1 MYRDRDHQ
9 LTESCPESEYSRPGG
24 FAGNVDADGPAST
37 ESTEVPV
44 ELGSEFA
51 MPVKHVDVRSAHS
64 LGHPSPGACQEV
76 YPTIDQRMDE
86 IKSNIWSGTPSYSAP
101 CSYQKPSYT
110 VFRLQLRSP
119 QCQDPE
125 KINAGNDALQTARS
139 RSTMCQAVAI
149 PRRAEAPRAVTEP
162 RRSTR
167 FSDDWSLEFESSTS
181 INHHADQSGLS
192 RTDAGA
198 DDEPSSPADEQDMSL
213 GSGIEAS
220 SSSFWDEHETHGYR
234 SHNRNTARASR
245 MASYGRTR
253 DKGARS
259 YEEWLTLKKKE
270 AFQQQRQERREA
282 HRLTV
287 AERIRKQMSD
297 KSYSSWLASKQQ
309 RHLGARLPVR
319 FAVGSD
325 GAGAA
330 DAFTHMKSAH
340 LPFVQVKSAP
350 RVSTLVGGNGRK
362 PARSP
367 EEVQRRV
374 EQWELNKMREQERQ
388 RSARQREKAQLQAMA
403 EERGRQSKLAWERW
417 MARLAIK
424 PRPVPLNRRPES
436 LTRSTASIYVNQK
449 MWHHGGLGAVPKS
462 PDTRFQGRP
471 PVALMSSAQ
480 RALRQR
486 LDEIDGV
493 RMHPPVTESF
503 QKAQMQ

>member
-9 LTESCPESEYSRPGG
+9 LTESCPESEYSRLEC
-24 FAGNVDADGPAST
+24 FAGNVDTDGPAST

-44 ELGSEFA
+44 ELGSECA

-76 YPTIDQRMDE
+76 YPTIDQRMAE
-86 IKSNIWSGTPSYSAP
+86 IKANIWSGTPSYSAP
-101 CSYQKPSYT
+101 CSYQKPSFT

-119 QCQDPE
+119 QCQDSE

-139 RSTMCQAVAI
+139 RSSLRTMCQAVAI

-167 FSDDWSLEFESSTS
+167 FSDDWSLELESSTI
-181 INHHADQSGLS
+181 INHHADQSGIS

-198 DDEPSSPADEQDMSL
+198 DDETSSPAEEQDMSL
-213 GSGIEAS
+213 GSGIEAG
-220 SSSFWDEHETHGYR
+220 SSSFWDEHEPHGYQ
-234 SHNRNTARASR
+234 SHNRNTARAKR

-253 DKGARS
+253 DKGGRS
-259 YEEWLTLKKKE
+259 YEEWLTLKRKE
-270 AFQQQRQERREA
+270 ASQQQRQERREA

-287 AERIRKQMSD
+287 AERIRKQLSD
-297 KSYSSWLASKQQ
+297 KSYSNWLASKQQ

-330 DAFTHMKSAH
+330 DAFTHLKSAH
-340 LPFVQVKSAP
+340 LPKFVQVKSAP
-350 RVSTLVGGNGRK
+350 RFSTLVGGNGRK

-417 MARLAIK
+417 MARVAIK
-424 PRPVPLNRRPES
+424 PRPEPLNRRPES
-436 LTRSTASIYVNQK
+436 LTRSTGSIYVSQK
-449 MWHHGGLGAVPKS
+449 MWHHGSLGAVPKS
-462 PDTRFQGRP
+462 PDTRFQGRS

-493 RMHPPVTESF
+493 RMHRRP
-503 QKAQMQ
+503 K

>member
-253 DKGARS
+253 DKG
-259 YEEWLTLKKKE
+259 
-270 AFQQQRQERREA
+270 RQE
-282 HRLTV
+282 L
-287 AERIRKQMSD
+287 
-297 KSYSSWLASKQQ
+297 
-309 RHLGARLPVR
+309 
-319 FAVGSD
+319 
-325 GAGAA
+325 
-330 DAFTHMKSAH
+330 
-340 LPFVQVKSAP
+340 
-350 RVSTLVGGNGRK
+350 
-362 PARSP
+362 
-367 EEVQRRV
+367 
-374 EQWELNKMREQERQ
+374 
-388 RSARQREKAQLQAMA
+388 
-403 EERGRQSKLAWERW
+403 
-417 MARLAIK
+417 
-424 PRPVPLNRRPES
+424 
-436 LTRSTASIYVNQK
+436 
-449 MWHHGGLGAVPKS
+449 
-462 PDTRFQGRP
+462 
-471 PVALMSSAQ
+471 
-480 RALRQR
+480 
-486 LDEIDGV
+486 
-493 RMHPPVTESF
+493 
-503 QKAQMQ
+503 